1 MQQNTAAFHVLPLVK
16 YPDMEAILFGSYA
29 YGEPGKAMVY
39 DIKEKGIRIE

>member
-1 MQQNTAAFHVLPLVK
+1 LRLPPREWPEK
-16 YPDMEAILFGSYA
+16 TITPRENLFGSYA